1 MLQVLEGCGL
11 VALLLDLC
19 DDAALQTYLARVQQI
34 CHEFFCRPC
43 SGACCVGA
51 YAGQGMSKN
60 VKLQTPIVGGY
71 PERSIDRAC
80 IDADDACAYAWLTGY
95 DPALADEE
103 RGVLAEKAHSWAP
116 EERDKIRG
124 GPPRPNEIVPYGI
137 KGNCL
142 IVGARTRGIEHR
154 PVVG

>member
-1 MLQVLEGCGL
+1 
-11 VALLLDLC
+11 
-19 DDAALQTYLARVQQI
+19 
-34 CHEFFCRPC
+34 
-43 SGACCVGA
+43 
-51 YAGQGMSKN
+51 MSKN

-137 KGNCL
+137 KDNC
-142 IVGARTRGIEHR
+142 
-154 PVVG
+154 

>member
-1 MLQVLEGCGL
+1 MMLPCKHISLVSSKYAMSPFADHARVR
-11 VALLLDLC
+11 VALVHMRG
-19 DDAALQTYLARVQQI
+19 RVCQ
-34 CHEFFCRPC
+34 
-43 SGACCVGA
+43 
-51 YAGQGMSKN
+51 KN
-60 VKLQTPIVGGY
+60 VKLQTLIVGGY

-137 KGNCL
+137 KGNC
-142 IVGARTRGIEHR
+142 
-154 PVVG
+154 